1 MNKFTLVVLLSAAF
15 VLGLRPTYAQATES
29 TKAVTVLASVHPLA
43 LVAASVVPLEN
54 MKVLLPEGM
63 TPHDFSLRPS
73 DVAVIQNADVIV
85 WAGAKAEPYLASF
98 ARRWPNK
105 VWIDVSTFKTP
116 SDPNDPHWWMSASM
130 MMKAQAALA
139 QALKVDAGSFAV
151 DVKAALARA
160 DQQLAP
166 VRERGF
172 FVFHR
177 AYDHWVYQLKLKQLG
192 AFTISPEHKPG
203 AKTLQ
208 RMREQLAHGDVKC
221 VFSEPEFSPALVDS
235 ATKGIEVKRGELD
248 PMAAQIAL
256 AKDGYVQLIDD
267 MTQRFITCLAP

>member
-1 MNKFTLVVLLSAAF
+1 MSKFTLVVLLCAVF
-15 VLGLRPTYAQATES
+15 VLGLRPAYAQADVNV
-29 TKAVTVLASVHPLA
+29 KAPTVLASVHPLA
-43 LVAASVVPLEN
+43 LVAASVVPVDN

-73 DVAVIQNADVIV
+73 DITVIQNADVIL
-85 WAGAKAEPYLASF
+85 WAGAKAEPYLAGF

-105 VWIDVSTFKTP
+105 IWIDVSTFKTP
-116 SDPNDPHWWMSASM
+116 SDPNDSHWWMSANM
-130 MMKAQAALA
+130 MVKAQAALA
-139 QALKVDAGSFAV
+139 TALKVDAGSFAA
-151 DVKAALARA
+151 DVNAALARA
-160 DQQLAP
+160 EQQLAP

-177 AYDHWVYQLKLKQLG
+177 AYDHWVQQFKLKQLG

-235 ATKGIEVKRGELD
+235 ATKGIDVKRGELD

-256 AKDGYVQLIDD
+256 GKDGYVQLIDD
-267 MTQRFITCLAP
+267 MTQRFVTCLAP